1 VSIYKKRYY
10 LIIQPKGGFF
20 KLENR
25 KRTEIVPQ
33 AYFRAFF
40 LFTFAFWEKR
50 GIL

>member
-1 VSIYKKRYY
+1 M
-10 LIIQPKGGFF
+10 PKGE
-20 KLENR
+20 KTEKR
-25 KRTEIVPQ
+25 KESAPRNGIESRPVFP